1 MKHWKAYIKIVTSKD
16 SCRQYEAVVAATTEY
31 EAVDKFKKKYGQDCI
46 IGWVK
51 ETKLYG
57 LQSVGY

>member
-1 MKHWKAYIKIVTSKD
+1 MKHWKAYIKIVKSPTASL
-16 SCRQYEAVVAATTEY
+16 QYEAVVAAQDEY
-31 EAVDKFKKKYGQDCI
+31 QAIAEFKKKYGQDCI